1 MKSSIHETRDKI
13 VCMLQSSV
21 PPNDANA
28 YETSSE
34 LVLAWW
40 RTSDNEER
48 RTLEDALTKLAAN
61 YVGRAIAASWVDE
74 LVKVLR
80 VVRPPQLVSALI
92 EHFVATKAEPEA
104 LTRMRSW
111 LELLSRYRPQTSD
124 AVRKWLEALPHIP
137 HLAMTALV
145 DHPEIAL
152 EELPKYIGAL
162 AVEERTLLVPSIL
175 GKIYDANPGRHELIL
190 NRLSA
195 FPSEGAVRP
204 FVDQW
209 FARMHIPV
217 RNNNS
222 LRPRSMPTTPRV
234 KVFPSARPVKAAA
247 FVRRS
252 GIPVGV

>member
-1 MKSSIHETRDKI
+1 MKSSINETRDKI
-13 VCMLQSSV
+13 ACMLQSSV
-21 PPNDANA
+21 PPNDASA

-48 RTLEDALTKLAAN
+48 RTLEDALTRLAAA
-61 YVGRAIAASWVDE
+61 YVGREITAPWVDE

-124 AVRKWLEALPHIP
+124 AVRKWLKALPHIP

-162 AVEERTLLVPSIL
+162 AVEERTLLVPAIL

-190 NRLSA
+190 NTLSA

-217 RNNNS
+217 PNNKS

-234 KVFPSARPVKAAA
+234 KVFPHRPVKAAA
-247 FVRRS
+247 IVRRS
-252 GIPVGV
+252 RSQAGA